1 MRRLPKIGS
10 LIRLTHYTF
19 TTGSV
24 MIGSCDNLR
33 EIEVPTS
40 TIALVIGRMNRG
52 NATDKNFVPVIMV
65 NEFKGWIFDDEWKP
79 ID

>member
-10 LIRLTHYTF
+10 LIRLTHYTH
-19 TTGSV
+19 TTGNVIIS
-24 MIGSCDNLR
+24 SCDNRR

-52 NATDKNFVPVIMV
+52 NATDKKFVPVVMV
-65 NEFKGWIFDDEWKP
+65 NEFKGWIFDDEWEL
-79 ID
+79 II

>member
-10 LIRLTHYTF
+10 LIRLRHYTLM
-19 TTGSV
+19 TGV
-24 MIGSCDNLR
+24 VIIGSCDHSR

-52 NATDKNFVPVIMV
+52 DPTDKNFVPVVMV
-65 NEFKGWIFDDEWKP
+65 NEFKGWIFDDEWEP
-79 ID
+79 IV